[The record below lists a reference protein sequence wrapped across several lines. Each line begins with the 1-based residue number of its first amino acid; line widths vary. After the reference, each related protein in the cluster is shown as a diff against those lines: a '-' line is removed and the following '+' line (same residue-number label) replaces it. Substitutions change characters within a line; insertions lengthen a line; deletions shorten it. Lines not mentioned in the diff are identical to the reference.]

1 MLPFLGLKGFC
12 VMDKNQSGKSIFK
25 YLYSLVI
32 VAIHTGTFYYVL
44 FSVYN
49 KMLSAPLDSGGYLMV
64 VLYCAGIIGFFKTMG
79 ALKVG
84 YNRQFNIILS
94 HVISLCVLNV
104 IAYLQ
109 MSLIHRAFLSL
120 YPVFFMTVVQ
130 IVISVIW
137 TVIVFKINKKY
148 ASAIDMLLIYGDK
161 KAEALV
167 YKILEREDQYKI
179 CQTVQYLPETYTVKS
194 NIDEVKKK
202 ILEYKAVIIYRI
214 PSNVRNDLLKF
225 CYENDIE
232 VYLPPRISDIIIRG
246 AKELDQFDSPLVICK
261 NCSLTDS
268 QRFFKRLFDIM
279 ISVTGIILA
288 SPIMIAI
295 AVAIKLYDG
304 GPVLFKQKRVTLNEK
319 VFDIYKFRS
328 MIIDAEKD
336 NKVIPATENDPR
348 ITPVGNIIRKLRFDE
363 LPQLF
368 NILKGDMSFVGPR
381 PERVEHHEAYTELIP
396 EFPFRTKV
404 KAGLTG
410 YAQVMGKYNTTAYDK
425 LLLDLIYIQKFS
437 FFLDIRLILLT
448 VKIIF
453 MKESTEGFK
462 NNNSKEKTDEKVN

>member
-1 MLPFLGLKGFC
+1 MN
-12 VMDKNQSGKSIFK
+12 KNQSAKSIFK
-25 YLYSLVI
+25 FFYSLVI
-32 VAIHTGTFYYVL
+32 VAIHTGAFYYVL

-49 KMLSAPLDSGGYLMV
+49 KMLVAPLDSGGYLMV
-64 VLYCAGIIGFFKTMG
+64 VLYCAGVIGFFKIMG

-94 HVISLCVLNV
+94 HIISLCVLNSV
-104 IAYLQ
+104 AYLQ
-109 MSLIHRAFLSL
+109 LSLIHRAFLPL
-120 YPVFFMTVVQ
+120 YPVFFMTIIQ

-137 TVIVFKINKKY
+137 NVIVFKINKSY

-161 KAEALV
+161 KAEELV

-179 CQTVQYLPETYTVKS
+179 CETVQYVPETFTSES
-194 NIDEVKKK
+194 NFDEVKEK
-202 ILEYKAVIIYRI
+202 IIKYKAVIIYRI
-214 PSNVRNDLLKF
+214 PSNVRNDFLKF

-232 VYLPPRISDIIIRG
+232 VYLPPRISDVIIRG
-246 AKELDQFDSPLVICK
+246 AKELDQFDSPLIICK
-261 NCSLTDS
+261 NCSLTES
-268 QRFFKRLFDIM
+268 QMFFKRLFDIA
-279 ISVTGIILA
+279 ISVAGIIF
-288 SPIMIAI
+288 SFPIMIAI
-295 AVAIKLYDG
+295 AIAIKLYDG

-328 MIIDAEKD
+328 MIVDAEKD
-336 NKVIPATENDPR
+336 DRSVPATENDPR

-381 PERVEHHEAYTELIP
+381 PERVEHHEEYTKLIP
-396 EFPFRTKV
+396 EFPFRNKV

-437 FFLDIRLILLT
+437 FFLDFRLILLT

-462 NNNSKEKTDEKVN
+462 KNNNIKEKNNEKNN

>member
-1 MLPFLGLKGFC
+1 M
-12 VMDKNQSGKSIFK
+12 FK
-25 YLYSLVI
+25 FLYSLVI
-32 VAIHTGTFYYVL
+32 VAIHTGVFYYVL
-44 FSVYN
+44 FFVYN
-49 KMLSAPLDSGGYLMV
+49 KMLAAPLDSGGYLMV
-64 VLYCAGIIGFFKTMG
+64 VLYCAGIVGFFKIMG

-94 HVISLCVLNV
+94 HIISLCTLNA
-104 IAYLQ
+104 IAYIQL
-109 MSLIHRAFLSL
+109 SLIHRSFLPL
-120 YPVFFMTVVQ
+120 YPVLLMTLIQGAVS
-130 IVISVIW
+130 IVW
-137 TVIVFKINKKY
+137 TIIVFKLNKAF
-148 ASAIDMLLIYGDK
+148 ASITDMLLIYGDK
-161 KAEALV
+161 KAEELV

-179 CQTVQYLPETYTVKS
+179 CETIQHKPETYTSES
-194 NIDEVKKK
+194 NIEEIKEK
-202 ILEYKAVIIYRI
+202 ILNYKAVIIYRI
-214 PSNVRNDLLKF
+214 PSNIRNDLLKF

-261 NCSLTDS
+261 NCSLTDG
-268 QRFFKRLFDIM
+268 QKFFKRLTDIA
-279 ISVTGIILA
+279 ISVVGIIMS
-288 SPIMIAI
+288 SPIMLAI
-295 AVAIKLYDG
+295 ALAIKIYDG

-319 VFDIYKFRS
+319 VFEIYKFRS

-336 NKVIPATENDPR
+336 DRVIPATDNDPR
-348 ITPVGNIIRKLRFDE
+348 ITPVGKIIRKLRFDE

-462 NNNSKEKTDEKVN
+462 NNKEK

>member
-1 MLPFLGLKGFC
+1 MN
-12 VMDKNQSGKSIFK
+12 KNQNAKSIFK
-25 YLYSLVI
+25 FLYSLVI
-32 VAIHTGTFYYVL
+32 VAIHTGAFYYVL

-49 KMLSAPLDSGGYLMV
+49 KMLTAPLDSGGYLMV
-64 VLYCAGIIGFFKTMG
+64 VLYCAGVIGFFKIMG

-94 HVISLCVLNV
+94 HIISLCTLNV
-104 IAYLQ
+104 VAFLQ
-109 MSLIHRAFLSL
+109 LSLIHRSFLPV
-120 YPVFFMTVVQ
+120 YPVLFMTVIQV
-130 IVISVIW
+130 VISVIW
-137 TVIVFKINKKY
+137 TVIVFKMNKVY

-161 KAEALV
+161 KAEELV

-179 CQTVQYLPETYTVKS
+179 CETIQYLPETYTSESNFNDVKQ
-194 NIDEVKKK
+194 K
-202 ILEYKAVIIYRI
+202 ILDYKAVIIYRI
-214 PSNVRNDLLKF
+214 PSNVRNDFLKF

-232 VYLPPRISDIIIRG
+232 VYLPPRISDVIIRG

-268 QRFFKRLFDIM
+268 QKFFKRLSDII
-279 ISVTGIILA
+279 ISVIGIIIA
-288 SPIMIAI
+288 SPIMLAI
-295 AVAIKLYDG
+295 ALAIKIYDG

-319 VFDIYKFRS
+319 VFEIYKFRS
-328 MIIDAEKD
+328 MIINAEKD
-336 NKVIPATENDPR
+336 DRVIPATENDPR

-381 PERVEHHEAYTELIP
+381 PERVEHHEAYTKLIP

-437 FFLDIRLILLT
+437 FFLDVRLILLT

-462 NNNSKEKTDEKVN
+462 INNSKEKNNEKGN